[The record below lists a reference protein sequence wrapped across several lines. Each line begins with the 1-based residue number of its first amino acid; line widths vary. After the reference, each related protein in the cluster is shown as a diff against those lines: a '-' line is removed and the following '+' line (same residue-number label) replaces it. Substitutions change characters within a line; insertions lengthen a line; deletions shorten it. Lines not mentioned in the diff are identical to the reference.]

1 MPSCDGSKPN
11 SALCLPRDFTGALSR
26 EILATFERDLKGV
39 EGVRQAVD
47 GLDARVCVASSSAP
61 ERLRFALRVTGYET
75 LFAPNIFSS
84 AEVPRGKPHPD
95 LFLFAA
101 RSMGAAAENCL
112 VVEDSVAGV
121 TAARAAGMI
130 VFGFVGG
137 SHFSVPAQTEELT
150 AAGADLIFDD
160 MARLPEI
167 VATYSAK
174 SARSRKG
181 DLMARRPDQEGLRL
195 DEAARAGWLY
205 YVAGNTQD
213 EIARKLG
220 ISRQAA
226 QRLVSLAISERLIKV
241 RLDHPIARCM
251 ELAAALRLRYDLR
264 FCDVAPT
271 DPDSTSSTLGI
282 AQVAAAEF
290 ERWLRRPEPAIIGI
304 GTGRT
309 MRAVA
314 DQLPAMEC
322 PQHKLVALVGT
333 TKTDG
338 SASFYDVIIRVS
350 DSVRAPHYPMPLPVI
365 ARSVEERELLT
376 SLASVKSLFAL
387 VERTDVCFVGV
398 GTVGD
403 SAPLVQD
410 GIITRQ
416 EAEALRQLGAVG
428 EITGWAFDAAGRVL
442 TEGTNLRVAGAPLRK
457 AGNRLVVGV
466 AMGPSRRA
474 PLRAALTGGLLSGL
488 VTDEA
493 TAEHLLQR

>member
-1 MPSCDGSKPN
+1 MSDG
-11 SALCLPRDFTGALSR
+11 A
-26 EILATFERDLKGV
+26 
-39 EGVRQAVD
+39 Q
-47 GLDARVCVASSSAP
+47 VAI
-61 ERLRFALRVTGYET
+61 TT
-75 LFAPNIFSS
+75 
-84 AEVPRGKPHPD
+84 D
-95 LFLFAA
+95 
-101 RSMGAAAENCL
+101 
-112 VVEDSVAGV
+112 
-121 TAARAAGMI
+121 
-130 VFGFVGG
+130 
-137 SHFSVPAQTEELT
+137 
-150 AAGADLIFDD
+150 
-160 MARLPEI
+160 
-167 VATYSAK
+167 
-174 SARSRKG
+174 
-181 DLMARRPDQEGLRL
+181 LRL

-251 ELAAALRLRYDLR
+251 ELAAALKLRYDLR
-264 FCDVAPT
+264 FCEIAPT
-271 DPDSTSSTLGI
+271 DPASTSSTLGI

-376 SLASVKSLFAL
+376 SLASVRSLFAL
-387 VERTDVCFVGV
+387 VERTDVSFVGV
-398 GTVGD
+398 GSVGD
-403 SAPLVQD
+403 SGAAGAGRHHHAPGGRSAAPGRRGRRNHRLGVRFGGEGAD
-410 GIITRQ
+410 RGRQ
-416 EAEALRQLGAVG
+416 PAGRRGAV
-428 EITGWAFDAAGRVL
+428 AAGRQPA
-442 TEGTNLRVAGAPLRK
+442 GDRRRDGAVAA
-457 AGNRLVVGV
+457 
-466 AMGPSRRA
+466 
-474 PLRAALTGGLLSGL
+474 RAAARQRSPGGLFP
-488 VTDEA
+488 A
-493 TAEHLLQR
+493 W

>member
-1 MPSCDGSKPN
+1 
-11 SALCLPRDFTGALSR
+11 
-26 EILATFERDLKGV
+26 
-39 EGVRQAVD
+39 
-47 GLDARVCVASSSAP
+47 
-61 ERLRFALRVTGYET
+61 
-75 LFAPNIFSS
+75 
-84 AEVPRGKPHPD
+84 
-95 LFLFAA
+95 
-101 RSMGAAAENCL
+101 
-112 VVEDSVAGV
+112 
-121 TAARAAGMI
+121 
-130 VFGFVGG
+130 
-137 SHFSVPAQTEELT
+137 
-150 AAGADLIFDD
+150 
-160 MARLPEI
+160 MARK
-167 VATYSAK
+167 A
-174 SARSRKG
+174 
-181 DLMARRPDQEGLRL
+181 DHDDLRL

-251 ELAAALRLRYDLR
+251 ELAAALKLRYDLR
-264 FCDVAPT
+264 FCEVAPT

-314 DQLPAMEC
+314 DQLPPMEC

-350 DSVRAPHYPMPLPVI
+350 DTVRAPHFPMPLPVI

-376 SLASVKSLFAL
+376 SLSSVRSLYDLA
-387 VERTDVCFVGV
+387 ERTDVSFVGV
-398 GTVGD
+398 GSVGD

-416 EAEALRQLGAVG
+416 EAEALRQAGAVG
-428 EITGWAFDAAGRVL
+428 EITGWAFDATGRVL
-442 TEGTNLRVAGAPLRK
+442 TEGVNQRVAAAPLRR
-457 AGNRLVVGV
+457 GGSRLVIGV

-474 PLRAALTGGLLSGL
+474 PLRGALAGALISGL
-488 VTDEA
+488 VTDES
-493 TAEHLLQR
+493 TGEHLLQR

>member
-1 MPSCDGSKPN
+1 MRGIETELGAP
-11 SALCLPRDFTGALSR
+11 LPESFRDDFSR
-26 EILATFERDLKGV
+26 EILSAFARELKGV
-39 EGVRQAVD
+39 EGVRQAIE
-47 GLDARVCVASSSAP
+47 GLRARVCVASSSGH
-61 ERLRFALRVTGYET
+61 ERLRLSLRAAGYET
-75 LFAPNIFSS
+75 LFAPNIFSAADV
-84 AEVPRGKPHPD
+84 AEGKPSPD
-95 LFLFAA
+95 LFLHAA
-101 RSMGAAAENCL
+101 RAMGVEPKDCL
-112 VVEDSVAGV
+112 VIEDSVAGV
-121 TAARAAGMI
+121 VAARAAGMT
-130 VFGFVGG
+130 VFGFVGA
-137 SHFSVPAQTEELT
+137 SHFSPLDEGAHLT
-150 AAGADLIFDD
+150 AAGAELLFDD
-160 MARLPEI
+160 DGAAARPRRREGDPRGRCEARTEAMAR
-167 VATYSAK
+167 K
-174 SARSRKG
+174 S
-181 DLMARRPDQEGLRL
+181 DQDGLRL

-251 ELAAALRLRYDLR
+251 ELAAALKLRYDLR
-264 FCDVAPT
+264 FCEVAPT
-271 DPDSTSSTLGI
+271 DPASTSSTLGI

-290 ERWLRRPEPAIIGI
+290 ERWLRRSEPAIIGI

-376 SLASVKSLFAL
+376 SLASVKSLFDL
-387 VERTDVCFVGV
+387 VERTDVSFVGV
-398 GTVGD
+398 GAVGD
-403 SAPLVQD
+403 SAALVQD

-428 EITGWAFDAAGRVL
+428 EITGWAFDAAGKVL
-442 TEGTNLRVAGAPLRK
+442 AEGTNQRVASAPLRR
-457 AGNRLVVGV
+457 ADNRLVIGV

-474 PLRAALTGGLLSGL
+474 PVRGALAGRLISGL

>member
-1 MPSCDGSKPN
+1 M
-11 SALCLPRDFTGALSR
+11 R
-26 EILATFERDLKGV
+26 
-39 EGVRQAVD
+39 
-47 GLDARVCVASSSAP
+47 ARVCVASSSAP
-61 ERLRFALRVTGYET
+61 ERLRHSLRLAGYEN
-75 LFAPNIFSS
+75 LFAPNIFSA
-84 AEVPRGKPHPD
+84 AEVAQGKPSPD
-95 LFLFAA
+95 LFLHAA
-101 RSMGAAAENCL
+101 RVMGAAPKDCL
-112 VVEDSVAGV
+112 VIEDSVAGV
-121 TAARAAGMI
+121 AAARAAGMM
-130 VFGFVGG
+130 VFGFIGA
-137 SHFSVPAQTEELT
+137 SHFVAPDEGAHLT
-150 AAGADLIFDD
+150 AAGAELVFDD
-160 MARLPEI
+160 MARLPDL
-167 VATYSAK
+167 VA
-174 SARSRKG
+174 ARAARARRSGRGLKA
-181 DLMARRPDQEGLRL
+181 MARKSDHDGLRL

-251 ELAAALRLRYDLR
+251 ELAAALKLRYDLR
-264 FCDVAPT
+264 FCEVAPT
-271 DPDSTSSTLGI
+271 DPASTSSTLGI

-290 ERWLRRPEPAIIGI
+290 ERWLRRSEPAIIGI

-322 PQHKLVALVGT
+322 PQHKLVAMVGT

-376 SLASVKSLFAL
+376 SLASVKSLFDL
-387 VERTDVCFVGV
+387 VERTDVSFVGV
-398 GTVGD
+398 GAVGD
-403 SAPLVQD
+403 SAALVQD

-428 EITGWAFDAAGRVL
+428 EITGWAFDSAGKVL
-442 TEGTNLRVAGAPLRK
+442 AEGTNQRVASAPLRR
-457 AGNRLVVGV
+457 ADNRLVIGV

-474 PLRAALTGGLLSGL
+474 PVRGALAGRLISGL

>member
-1 MPSCDGSKPN
+1 
-11 SALCLPRDFTGALSR
+11 
-26 EILATFERDLKGV
+26 
-39 EGVRQAVD
+39 
-47 GLDARVCVASSSAP
+47 
-61 ERLRFALRVTGYET
+61 
-75 LFAPNIFSS
+75 
-84 AEVPRGKPHPD
+84 
-95 LFLFAA
+95 
-101 RSMGAAAENCL
+101 
-112 VVEDSVAGV
+112 
-121 TAARAAGMI
+121 
-130 VFGFVGG
+130 
-137 SHFSVPAQTEELT
+137 
-150 AAGADLIFDD
+150 
-160 MARLPEI
+160 
-167 VATYSAK
+167 
-174 SARSRKG
+174 
-181 DLMARRPDQEGLRL
+181 MARRPDQGGLRL

-251 ELAAALRLRYDLR
+251 ELAAALKLRYDLR
-264 FCDVAPT
+264 FCDIAPT
-271 DPDSTSSTLGI
+271 DPGSTSSTLGI

-290 ERWLRRPEPAIIGI
+290 ERWLRRAEPAIIGI

-333 TKTDG
+333 TKIDG

-350 DSVRAPHYPMPLPVI
+350 DSVRAPHYPMPLPVV
-365 ARSVEERELLT
+365 ARSIEERELLT
-376 SLASVKSLFAL
+376 SLPSVKSLFDL
-387 VERTDVCFVGV
+387 VERTDVSFVGV
-398 GTVGD
+398 GSVGD

-416 EAEALRQLGAVG
+416 EAEALRQAGAVG

-442 TEGTNLRVAGAPLRK
+442 AAGTNLRVAGAPLRK
-457 AGNRLVVGV
+457 VGSRLVVGV

-493 TAEHLLQR
+493 TAEHLLQK

>member
-1 MPSCDGSKPN
+1 
-11 SALCLPRDFTGALSR
+11 
-26 EILATFERDLKGV
+26 
-39 EGVRQAVD
+39 
-47 GLDARVCVASSSAP
+47 
-61 ERLRFALRVTGYET
+61 
-75 LFAPNIFSS
+75 
-84 AEVPRGKPHPD
+84 
-95 LFLFAA
+95 
-101 RSMGAAAENCL
+101 MGAAPRDCL
-112 VVEDSVAGV
+112 VIEDSVAGV
-121 TAARAAGMI
+121 AAARAAGMTA
-130 VFGFVGG
+130 FGFVGG
-137 SHFSVPAQTEELT
+137 SHFSGPEQAAELT

-167 VATYSAK
+167 LA
-174 SARSRKG
+174 ARIRGPRMRGEVMARKG
-181 DLMARRPDQEGLRL
+181 DQDDLRL

-213 EIARKLG
+213 QIARKLG

-251 ELAAALRLRYDLR
+251 ELAAALKIRYDLR
-264 FCDVAPT
+264 FCDIAPT

-282 AQVAAAEF
+282 AQAAAAEF
-290 ERWLRRPEPAIIGI
+290 ERWLRRPEPAVIGI

-350 DSVRAPHYPMPLPVI
+350 DTVRAPHYPMPLPVI

-376 SLASVKSLFAL
+376 SLASVRSLFDL

-398 GTVGD
+398 GSVGD

-416 EAEALRQLGAVG
+416 EAEALRHLGAVG
-428 EITGWAFDAAGRVL
+428 EITGWAFDAARPRADRRREPAGRRGAL
-442 TEGTNLRVAGAPLRK
+442 AQGGEPAGDRRRHGSVAPRPCG
-457 AGNRLVVGV
+457 
-466 AMGPSRRA
+466 RRC
-474 PLRAALTGGLLSGL
+474 GGLISGL
-488 VTDEA
+488 VTDES

>member
-1 MPSCDGSKPN
+1 MRRRASVSWDCASIPWFEASRPSSGRRCRRSFPTLFR
-11 SALCLPRDFTGALSR
+11 ARFF
-26 EILATFERDLKGV
+26 ATFARELKGV
-39 EGVRQAVD
+39 EGVRQAVG
-47 GLDARVCVASSSAP
+47 GLSARVCVASSSAP

-75 LFAPNIFSS
+75 LFAPNIFSA
-84 AEVPRGKPHPD
+84 AEVAQGKPSPD

-101 RSMGAAAENCL
+101 RAMGATPRDCL
-112 VVEDSVAGV
+112 VIEDSVAGV
-121 TAARAAGMI
+121 AAARAAGMT

-137 SHFSVPAQTEELT
+137 SHFSRLDAGSGFDRCRRRTHFRRHGAAARHRRRAVARWRARRERTE
-150 AAGADLIFDD
+150 A
-160 MARLPEI
+160 MAR
-167 VATYSAK
+167 K
-174 SARSRKG
+174 S
-181 DLMARRPDQEGLRL
+181 DHDGLRL

-251 ELAAALRLRYDLR
+251 ELAAALKLRYDLR
-264 FCDVAPT
+264 FCEIAPT
-271 DPDSTSSTLGI
+271 DPASTSSTLGI

-350 DSVRAPHYPMPLPVI
+350 DSVRAPHYPMPVPVI

-376 SLASVKSLFAL
+376 NLASVKSLFDLVDAPTSVSSASARSAIPRRWCRTAL
-387 VERTDVCFVGV
+387 SVARKPRR
-398 GTVGD
+398 
-403 SAPLVQD
+403 SATPA
-410 GIITRQ
+410 RS
-416 EAEALRQLGAVG
+416 ARSPA
-428 EITGWAFDAAGRVL
+428 
-442 TEGTNLRVAGAPLRK
+442 
-457 AGNRLVVGV
+457 
-466 AMGPSRRA
+466 GPSTRRGKC
-474 PLRAALTGGLLSGL
+474 LSRAQTSGSPRRPCDARTIGL
-488 VTDEA
+488 
-493 TAEHLLQR
+493 